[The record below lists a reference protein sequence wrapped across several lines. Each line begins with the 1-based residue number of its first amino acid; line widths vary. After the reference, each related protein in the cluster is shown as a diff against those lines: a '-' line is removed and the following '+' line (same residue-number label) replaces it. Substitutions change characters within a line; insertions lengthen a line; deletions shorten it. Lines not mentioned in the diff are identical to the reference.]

1 MGSVD
6 QPVFAL
12 GASLSVRWA
21 QLAHGLRVRE
31 DVRALCQDDS
41 RRIKLR
47 QPSQWGNVGA
57 QLRIDGESA
66 TPNASST
73 AWEIAFLASACHQC
87 FENYADS
94 RDCVEETPTPNAV
107 KQFSSG
113 RGIDVTLSRQAAN
126 PGLPIEF
133 Y

>member
-21 QLAHGLRVRE
+21 QLAHRLRVRE
-31 DVRALCQDDS
+31 DLRALCQDD
-41 RRIKLR
+41 RRGIKLR
-47 QPSQWGNVGA
+47 QPGQWGNVGA
-57 QLRIDGESA
+57 QLWIDGESA

-94 RDCVEETPTPNAV
+94 RDCVEETP
-107 KQFSSG
+107 KQ
-113 RGIDVTLSRQAAN
+113 IRQGQARSDKHKHLEIAN
-126 PGLPIEF
+126 QVQILF
-133 Y
+133 LTC